1 MASKTETIEPFDEL
15 EIGEVAKTSKHIVE
29 DDVKKFSDVTGDSNP
44 LHLDEEYA
52 EDTIFGGRIVHG
64 VLLDGIISAT
74 LADLPGTVIYIS
86 KETEFLKPVYV
97 NSAVTAIS
105 EIVDVG
111 DENRFTIDSRLLN
124 EDGEVVMKG
133 TSRVQVE

>member
-124 EDGEVVMKG
+124 EDGEVVMKE

>member
-1 MASKTETIEPFDEL
+1 MVSKTEIIEPFDKL
-15 EIGEVAKTSKHIVE
+15 EIGEVAKTKKYIGE

-97 NSAVTAIS
+97 NSTVTAIS
-105 EIVDVG
+105 EIVEIEN
-111 DENRFTIDSRLLN
+111 ENRYIIKSRLLN
-124 EDGEVVMKG
+124 EDDEVVMNG
-133 TSRVQVE
+133 SSRVQVE